1 MPALKLAFRNVF
13 AHAQRSLI
21 MFIVIAL
28 VSCIVLLF
36 MCFSDG
42 QIDNFSKGLIALMS
56 PSADVV
62 VYARGLRTA
71 EIEGE
76 DWKRTSALSI
86 RGYRPLLRE
95 IRAMSFVRRAY
106 APTTELNLSVFA
118 GGQKYKNFIFR
129 GVDPAAPWLIKEFID
144 MKEGSFFES
153 SGEPEVILHY
163 RTASTMNVRP
173 GDRIIL
179 QGRDLFGQVVFQEA
193 VLKGFFVPR
202 QDMPYLIN
210 NGFMNMAAYD
220 LVSGFSPGETMSL
233 FVDLK
238 KGESKSAAILALRDW
253 AANRGLGLEAW
264 DFDELP
270 KTDLFDVVNLLRLV
284 FVAASILIIAIMT
297 FGIMSVVSVNLYDRK
312 REIGTY
318 YCLGS
323 GKPFLVR
330 LYALEI
336 LITNAAGAAAGLTVG
351 LAVRWV
357 LNSLAITTDVSGV
370 QLLLGGSRLNIGFSP
385 GSLAFLACSILV
397 VSILT
402 AVTTLGARLRVP
414 PLAAMRE
421 VE

>member
-1 MPALKLAFRNVF
+1 MPAFKLAFRNVF

-21 MFIVIAL
+21 MFIVVGL
-28 VSCIVLLF
+28 VSFIVLLF

-42 QIDNFSKGLIALMS
+42 QIDNFRKGVIALMS

-62 VYARGLRTA
+62 VYGKGLRTA

-76 DWKRTSALSI
+76 DWKRTSAFSI
-86 RGYRPLLRE
+86 KGYRALLE
-95 IRAMSFVRRAY
+95 ELRALSFVRRAY
-106 APTTELNLSVFA
+106 APTTSINLGVFA

-129 GVDPAAPWLIKEFID
+129 GVDPAAPWLVKEFIG
-144 MKEGSFFES
+144 MKEGSFFDS
-153 SGEPEVILHY
+153 SGEPQVILHFK
-163 RTASTMNVRP
+163 TFSTMNTRP
-173 GDRIIL
+173 GEKIII
-179 QGRDLFGQVVFQEA
+179 QGRDLFGQIVAQEA
-193 VLKGFFVPR
+193 VLKGFYAPQ

-220 LVSGFSPGETMSL
+220 LVSGLLHEETMSL

-238 KGESKSAAILALRDW
+238 RGESKSAAIRALRDW
-253 AANRGLGLEAW
+253 STGRGLGLEVW
-264 DFDELP
+264 DYDELP
-270 KTDLFDVVNLLRLV
+270 KTDLFDVVNLLRSI
-284 FVAASILIIAIMT
+284 FMAASLLMIALMT
-297 FGIMSVVSVNLYDRK
+297 FGIMSVVSVNLLDRK

-323 GKPFLVR
+323 GKGFLVR

-336 LITNAAGAAAGLTVG
+336 MIINAAAAAAGVTLG
-351 LAVRWV
+351 LALRWI
-357 LNSLAITTDVSGV
+357 LNSLALTTDVSGV
-370 QLLLGGSRLNIGFSP
+370 QLLLGGSRLSIGFSP
-385 GSLAFLACSILV
+385 GSLVFLVCSIFI

-421 VE
+421 TE